1 MSSTLPTSSPA
12 RTPFMLFT
20 SFVRMVPSRSAMV
33 RSGLFAVAIAA
44 SALVAGPA
52 AVAAQSSSDGMS
64 ANPLDAVSGRQVL
77 DPSPILRSEKFRNL
91 VKESYLAE
99 SDVEPTLDRG
109 ESREFNRILDLLGSE
124 DPEDVAEA
132 RRRLEEARAG
142 DGNAVFDFT
151 LAQILFEN
159 DEIEAARQ
167 AYAAAVAKFPKFR
180 RAWRAIGAIDMQ
192 AKRFDRAIPSL
203 VKVIELGGGES
214 ITYGFLGFAFAN
226 VGDDLAAEHAF
237 RMAVML
243 DSANLD
249 WRIQLARTLFNQKR
263 YADAAALCDTLIAN
277 NPTRGDLWLLQA
289 NAHLGQEQ
297 TIRAAE
303 NYEMVD
309 RLGQST
315 ADSLSMLGDIYVNA
329 DLPELAAGAYRR
341 SFAMDPP
348 PAPDRAIRAANVM
361 VLRGGYEAAGPLV
374 AALRERF
381 ADSMSDEQTKDL
393 LKLQARLASAKGEGG
408 AAEALEEI
416 VALDPLDGEA
426 LILLGQ
432 EYRRSGDPIKAAF
445 AFERAAAMERFEA
458 KAKRL
463 HGQLLVSTGDYAA
476 ALPLLRR
483 SQSLEANENLR
494 AFIDQVERVSR
505 ASAGR

>member
-1 MSSTLPTSSPA
+1 M
-12 RTPFMLFT
+12 
-20 SFVRMVPSRSAMV
+20 
-33 RSGLFAVAIAA
+33 
-44 SALVAGPA
+44 
-52 AVAAQSSSDGMS
+52 
-64 ANPLDAVSGRQVL
+64 
-77 DPSPILRSEKFRNL
+77 

-99 SDVEPTLDRG
+99 SDVEPSLDRG
-109 ESREFNRILDLLGSE
+109 ERRDFDRILDLLGSE
-124 DPEDVAEA
+124 DPEEVAEA
-132 RRRLEEARAG
+132 QRRLEDARAE

-159 DEIEAARQ
+159 DEVDAARE

-192 AKRFDRAIPSL
+192 GERFDDAIASL
-203 VKVIELGGGES
+203 VKVIELGGGDS

-226 VGDDLAAEHAF
+226 VGDDLAAESAF
-237 RMAVML
+237 RMALML
-243 DSANLD
+243 DPTNLD
-249 WRIQLARTLFNQKR
+249 WRMQLARTLFNQKR
-263 YADAAALCDTLIAN
+263 HADAAALCDKLIADD
-277 NPTRGDLWLLQA
+277 PTRGDLWLLQA
-289 NAHLGQEQ
+289 NAYLGQEQ
-297 TIRAAE
+297 TMRAAE

-341 SFAMDPP
+341 SFEMEPP
-348 PAPDRAIRAANVM
+348 PAPDRAMRAANVM

-374 AALRERF
+374 AAVRERF
-381 ADSMSDEQTKDL
+381 ADSMGDEQTKDL

-408 AAEALEEI
+408 AAEVLEEI
-416 VALDPLDGEA
+416 VRLDPLDGEA

-432 EYRRSGDPIKAAF
+432 EYRRTGDPIKAGYS
-445 AFERAAAMERFEA
+445 FERAAVLEAFEA

-463 HGQLLVSTGDYAA
+463 HGQLLVSIGDYAA

-483 SQSLEANENLR
+483 AQTLEPSENLR
-494 AFIDQVERVSR
+494 SFIEQVERVGR
-505 ASAGR
+505 TSAGR

>member
-1 MSSTLPTSSPA
+1 MPSTLLKHS
-12 RTPFMLFT
+12 M
-20 SFVRMVPSRSAMV
+20 PSI
-33 RSGLFAVAIAA
+33 RSGLQATLLLVGAA
-44 SALVAGPA
+44 AMLPAPSPVSAGQDASNASRGVDPLGTA
-52 AVAAQSSSDGMS
+52 AR
-64 ANPLDAVSGRQVL
+64 RQVL
-77 DPSPILRSEKFRNL
+77 DPSPILRSETFRNL

-99 SDVEPTLDRG
+99 SDIEPTLDRG

-132 RRRLEEARAG
+132 RRRLEDARAG

-159 DEIEAARQ
+159 DEIEAART

-192 AKRFDRAIPSL
+192 AERFDQAIPSL

-243 DSANLD
+243 DSTNLD
-249 WRIQLARTLFNQKR
+249 WRMQLARTLFNQKR
-263 YADAAALCDTLIAN
+263 YADAAALCDKLIADD
-277 NPTRGDLWLLQA
+277 PTRGDLWLLQA
-289 NAHLGQEQ
+289 NAHLGQER
-297 TIRAAE
+297 TMRAAE

-381 ADSMSDEQTKDL
+381 ADSMSDQQTKDL
-393 LKLQARLASAKGEGG
+393 LKLQARLASAAGEGG

-483 SQSLEANENLR
+483 SQSLEPNENLR
-494 AFIDQVERVSR
+494 SFIDQVERVSR
-505 ASAGR
+505 ASAAR

>member
-1 MSSTLPTSSPA
+1 MIRTTSPSFALAPVLP
-12 RTPFMLFT
+12 L
-20 SFVRMVPSRSAMV
+20 
-33 RSGLFAVAIAA
+33 GL
-44 SALVAGPA
+44 ALVLPFVSVGPA
-52 AVAAQSSSDGMS
+52 TGQATTS
-64 ANPLDAVSGRQVL
+64 PLSRASQRVTL
-77 DPSPILRSEKFRNL
+77 DPSSILQSARFL
-91 VKESYLAE
+91 DMVKESYLAE

-109 ESREFNRILDLLGSE
+109 ERREFDRILDLLGSG
-124 DPEDVAEA
+124 DPEDLEEA
-132 RRRLEEARAG
+132 RRRLEEARA
-142 DGNAVFDFT
+142 DGGSAVFDFT
-151 LAQILFEN
+151 LAQILYEN
-159 DEIEAARQ
+159 DQTEPAREA
-167 AYAAAVAKFPKFR
+167 YVAAAGKFPKFR

-192 AKRFDRAIPSL
+192 GERFDEAIASL

-226 VGDDLAAEHAF
+226 IGDDLAAESAF
-237 RMAVML
+237 RMALML
-243 DSANLD
+243 DPTNLD
-249 WRIQLARTLFNQKR
+249 WRMQLARTLFNQKR
-263 YADAAALCDTLIAN
+263 YADAAALCDKLIADD
-277 NPTRGDLWLLQA
+277 PTRGDLWLLQA
-289 NAHLGQEQ
+289 NAHLGQERPM
-297 TIRAAE
+297 RAAE

-341 SFAMDPP
+341 SFEMVPP
-348 PAPDRAIRAANVM
+348 PAPERAIRAANVM

-381 ADSMSDEQTKDL
+381 ADSMSETQTKDL

-416 VALDPLDGEA
+416 VRLDPLDGEA

-432 EYRRSGDPIKAAF
+432 EYRRTGDPIKAAF
-445 AFERAAAMERFEA
+445 AFERAAAMDRFEA

-483 SQSLEANENLR
+483 AQALEPSENLR
-494 AFIDQVERVSR
+494 SFIDQVERVGR
-505 ASAGR
+505 TSAGR